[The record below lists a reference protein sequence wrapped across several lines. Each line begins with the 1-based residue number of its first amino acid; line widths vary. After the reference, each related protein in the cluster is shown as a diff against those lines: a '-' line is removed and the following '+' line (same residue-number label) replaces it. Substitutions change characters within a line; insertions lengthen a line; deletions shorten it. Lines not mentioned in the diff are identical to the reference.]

1 MIAIERKTY
10 SGLEWLGD
18 VGGLFDAL
26 VLIGRFLVGPITV
39 FTVKVELL
47 TQVFRSAPA
56 NTEMDEAKQK
66 IS

>member
-26 VLIGRFLVGPITV
+26 VLIGSFLVGPITA
-39 FTVKVELL
+39 FAVKV
-47 TQVFRSAPA
+47 
-56 NTEMDEAKQK
+56 
-66 IS
+66 